1 MLQCSGLLHRRQ
13 IDGHGAE
20 FGFVVAV
27 GVGVGVGWMFEFWG
41 CRGCCWRGS
50 MAMGLSLGLGCRGC
64 GCFELVLDV

>member
-27 GVGVGVGWMFEFWG
+27 GVGVGWMFEFG
-41 CRGCCWRGS
+41 V
-50 MAMGLSLGLGCRGC
+50 AVGLMLGLVSLAWVVVGVNRWLWG
-64 GCFELVLDV
+64 